1 MGLLL
6 GFFFLLFLPVGTHST
21 NPGVRV
27 SFTMECIL
35 EGWSRFS
42 LSDKEGDRV
51 RLEKKQQTADSNEI
65 VLAAKFLNRRVLNV
79 DAIGRTFRA
88 VWKTRKSFDIRQV
101 GDHLFLCVFELE
113 NDAKRVLTNEPW
125 SFDKHLV
132 LFRRLEGVRF
142 VRNLNFST
150 IKFWVQLH
158 GLPVN
163 RLDIPTAK

>member
-1 MGLLL
+1 M
-6 GFFFLLFLPVGTHST
+6 
-21 NPGVRV
+21 
-27 SFTMECIL
+27 
-35 EGWSRFS
+35 
-42 LSDKEGDRV
+42 
-51 RLEKKQQTADSNEI
+51 
-65 VLAAKFLNRRVLNV
+65 

-88 VWKTRKSFDIRQV
+88 VWKTCKSFDIRQV
-101 GDHLFLCVFELE
+101 KDHLFLCVFELE
-113 NDAKRVLTNEPW
+113 NDAERVLINEPW

-163 RLDIPTAK
+163 RLDIPTTK